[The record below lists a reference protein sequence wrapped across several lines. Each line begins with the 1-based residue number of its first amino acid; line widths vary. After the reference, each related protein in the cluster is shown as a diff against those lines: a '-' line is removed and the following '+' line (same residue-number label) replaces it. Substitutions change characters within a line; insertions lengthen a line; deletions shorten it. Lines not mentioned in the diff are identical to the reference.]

1 MNLGQSKNELRCA
14 PRDDSIVVDLMKIAP
29 LTAHDEAQAPVERSL
44 GAQFELLSRGA
55 ADRVLNDQRTH
66 SRACRARTASR
77 ARRRGRGGSR
87 ARSPQSPDR
96 FGRYLKEKVHAV
108 EPAREVDAFL
118 SPWYGWLVE
127 RLLAAIRPDGE
138 TGEAAEAPCCETG
151 RGPGSTADVDFE
163 TRRAPYPVMKS
174 HVNAMVSEISKVGE
188 AVRRAAKSPGAGTV
202 ANDILR

>member
-29 LTAHDEAQAPVERSL
+29 RTAHDEAQALVERSL
-44 GAQFELLSRGA
+44 GALFELSPRGA
-55 ADRVLNDQRTH
+55 ADRVLDDREPIVGH
-66 SRACRARTASR
+66 AERAPHLV
-77 ARRRGRGGSR
+77 RGGEAEADSR

-138 TGEAAEAPCCETG
+138 IGEAAEASCCETG
-151 RGPGSTADVDFE
+151 RGPDQPPRWIS
-163 TRRAPYPVMKS
+163 RRRESRTPS
-174 HVNAMVSEISKVGE
+174 
-188 AVRRAAKSPGAGTV
+188 
-202 ANDILR
+202 